1 MGKKLIAQFYCAI
14 FSLGLALRALALDPV
29 VGIPYPHK
37 GEDPEGRCA
46 VDIHTPG
53 GAGNLPVIVWFHGG
67 GLTQGSRGIPAEL
80 ANQGCVVVAA
90 GYRLSP
96 QVRCPVYIEDAASA
110 VAWVFENIRS
120 YGGNPEKIFLS
131 GGSAGGYLAC
141 MVTLDE
147 KYLAT
152 HGIDANQI
160 AGLVSYTGQMVTHFT
175 VRQERGVQNLQVIVD
190 EMAPLYHIRKDA
202 PPMLLTAGDP
212 EKELFGR
219 FEENAF
225 FHRLA
230 TIAGHP
236 DIEFVQIPG
245 ADHAGVTPPSHTL
258 LLKFV
263 RTHSA
268 SR

>member
-1 MGKKLIAQFYCAI
+1 MRKSVMQYLWTSF
-14 FSLGLALRALALDPV
+14 FLGAALRVLALDSV
-29 VGIPYPHK
+29 VAIPYPQE
-37 GEDPEGRCA
+37 GEDPDGRCA
-46 VDIHTPG
+46 VDIHTPE
-53 GAGNLPVIVWFHGG
+53 GAWNLPVIVWFHGG

-96 QVRCPVYIEDAASA
+96 QVQCPVYIEDAASA

-141 MVTLDE
+141 MVTLDK
-147 KYLAT
+147 KYLAK
-152 HGIDANQI
+152 HGIDANRI
-160 AGLVSYTGQMVTHFT
+160 AGLASYTGQMVTHFT
-175 VRQERGVQNLQVIVD
+175 VRQERGIPNLQLVVD
-190 EMAPLYHIRKDA
+190 DMAPLSHIRKDA
-202 PPMLLTAGDP
+202 PPMLMTAGDP

-219 FEENAF
+219 FEENAY
-225 FHRLA
+225 FHRLMKL
-230 TIAGHP
+230 AGHP